1 MFMRTQS
8 CRLWNST
15 HPEFTSLRFF
25 VWTGGNPGFTLTTA
39 TDSEGDASSL
49 GIDEDAE
56 LRVDRVTALKVWEA
70 GIRPGD
76 ILETVADKRV
86 HAMDTEAALVLVR
99 MSKSPSII
107 RFRSS
112 TSGTHVR
119 FDVELGHQ
127 KLGVLFTGDGGHDI
141 PIVTRVAS
149 RHSLQSFK
157 NRDSVSSSGALLG
170 DVLVAVNGK
179 DAVAAGLNMTT
190 KYLETCPRP
199 VKLTF
204 QRLINDD
211 NTNRCFDSQTTSEQS
226 GEHQRRSVYQHDT
239 VVTSG
244 MTAREIARYRCK
256 NFFGAIMPKGG
267 YSASRPLQRGAKNRT
282 NYPENRDDVV
292 VEWKSG
298 PLGLT
303 LVEDTIY
310 GAPVVN
316 RLTGKGSSANM
327 ERLQHGFQL
336 HSVNGVTTEG
346 RSLEGL
352 CRDLLTLPKPV
363 KLVFRPTQSD
373 GISEEDS
380 ESRRKLSSALSSS
393 STAPVISAEREVGLN
408 ERAHQEL
415 VTASEAQGHCFR
427 QAHSF
432 HEQYEYEVVW
442 TSNRLGL
449 QLEIAGRKPAKKNKT
464 DKMPTRRQYPIVRKV
479 LKESTLGLPSDAVGH
494 LFVSI
499 NNWQTSGLTVEELR
513 TLLGAAS
520 KPALLRFRRQDGL
533 PRFRQT
539 FLSSSSYATEER
551 PMDNDAAF
559 GSTYSILWREGKL
572 GIVFGCYEDPQ
583 RHNTLMVYV
592 KSIGPGQAQNSRL
605 VAVGDILSSIN
616 GLGLPPKQNFKK
628 TMQSLVNTSQPIT
641 LGFRRWSVERSS
653 DWNELS

>member
-1 MFMRTQS
+1 MRTHS
-8 CRLWNST
+8 SRSWSSA
-15 HPEFTSLRFF
+15 HPEFTCLRFF
-25 VWTGGNPGFTLTTA
+25 VWTGGDPGFTLTTA
-39 TDSEGDASSL
+39 TQSDGNAYSHGF
-49 GIDEDAE
+49 DEDAE
-56 LRVDRVTALKVWEA
+56 LRVDRITALKVWEA

-86 HAMDTEAALVLVR
+86 HTMDTEAALVLVR

-119 FDVELGHQ
+119 FDVVLGRQ
-127 KLGVLFTGDGGHDI
+127 KLGVSFTGDGGQDI
-141 PIVTRVAS
+141 PIVTRIGS
-149 RHSLQSFK
+149 RHSLQSF
-157 NRDSVSSSGALLG
+157 NRDSVSSSGARLG
-170 DVLVAVNGK
+170 DILVAVNGK
-179 DAVAAGLNMTT
+179 DAVAAGLHMTT
-190 KYLETCPRP
+190 KYLEMCPRP

-211 NTNRCFDSQTTSEQS
+211 NTSRCFDKQSTSEQS
-226 GEHQRRSVYQHDT
+226 GEHQQRSFYQHDT

-244 MTAREIARYRCK
+244 MTARETASYRCK
-256 NFFGAIMPKGG
+256 NFFSAIIPKGG
-267 YSASRPLQRGAKNRT
+267 YSSSRFLQRGAKHRA
-282 NYPENRDDVV
+282 NYPGNRDDVM

-298 PLGLT
+298 PLGIT
-303 LVEDTIY
+303 LLEDTIS

-336 HSVNGVTTEG
+336 HSVNGVKTEG

-373 GISEEDS
+373 SISEEGS
-380 ESRRKLSSALSSS
+380 ESRRKLSSASSSSSS
-393 STAPVISAEREVGLN
+393 STAPVISVEKEVEPN
-408 ERAHQEL
+408 ERAHREL
-415 VTASEAQGHCFR
+415 VTASEAQGHGFQ
-427 QAHSF
+427 QAPLI

-442 TSNRLGL
+442 TSTRLGL
-449 QLEIAGRKPAKKNKT
+449 QLEIAGHQPAKKKKT
-464 DKMPTRRQYPIVRKV
+464 DKILTRRRYPIVHKI
-479 LKESTLGLPSDAVGH
+479 LKESTLGLPSDAIGH

-499 NNWQTSGLTVEELR
+499 NNWQTSGLTVKELR
-513 TLLGAAS
+513 ALLGAAS
-520 KPALLRFRRQDGL
+520 RPALLRFRRQDGL
-533 PRFRQT
+533 PRFRRT

-551 PMDNDAAF
+551 PMDRNPTF
-559 GSTYSILWREGKL
+559 GSAYSIVWSEGKL
-572 GIVFGCYEDPQ
+572 GIVFGCYEDAH

-592 KSIGPGQAQNSRL
+592 KRIGPGQAHNSRL
-605 VAVGDILSSIN
+605 VAIGDILSSIN

-628 TMQSLVNTSQPIT
+628 TMRSLVNTSQPVT
-641 LGFRRWSVERSS
+641 LGFRRWFDERSS